1 MPLRVLL
8 ASDHPALRKSLRG
21 LLEAQPDLN
30 VIASPTSEEE
40 CLGHA
45 SVCLPDVVVIDSAS
59 GLAVVR
65 LVAALHCACPEA
77 AIIVLAMQPDR
88 AHVRAAL
95 DAGARGYLLKET
107 AARELG
113 AALRAVI
120 AGETYLGANLT

>member
-1 MPLRVLL
+1 
-8 ASDHPALRKSLRG
+8 
-21 LLEAQPDLN
+21 
-30 VIASPTSEEE
+30 
-40 CLGHA
+40 
-45 SVCLPDVVVIDSAS
+45 
-59 GLAVVR
+59 
-65 LVAALHCACPEA
+65 VAALHCACPEA